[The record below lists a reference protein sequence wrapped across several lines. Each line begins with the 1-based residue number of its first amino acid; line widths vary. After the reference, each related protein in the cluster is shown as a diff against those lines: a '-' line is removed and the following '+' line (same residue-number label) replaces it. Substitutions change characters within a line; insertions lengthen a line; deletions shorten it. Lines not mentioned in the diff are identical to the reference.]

1 MQQEEEAVKIAQK
14 EKELLAAREQAERE
28 RRERERKERL
38 MRGDNKEGVFFVMA
52 SMQCLKF

>member
-1 MQQEEEAVKIAQK
+1 MKIAQK

-28 RRERERKERL
+28 RRERERKEKL

-52 SMQCLKF
+52 LMQCLKF